1 MHVMKVWLGKGGGGK
16 KGVDKKEGY
25 NAAKQREDEAE
36 II

>member
-1 MHVMKVWLGKGGGGK
+1 MKVWLGKGGGGK

>member
-1 MHVMKVWLGKGGGGK
+1 MWWKCGGWKGDGGGE
-16 KGVDKKEGY
+16 GVDKKEGY